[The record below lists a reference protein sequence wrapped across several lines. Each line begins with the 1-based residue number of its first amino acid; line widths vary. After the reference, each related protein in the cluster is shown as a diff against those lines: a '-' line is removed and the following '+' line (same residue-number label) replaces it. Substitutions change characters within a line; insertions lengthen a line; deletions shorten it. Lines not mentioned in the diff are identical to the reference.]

1 MSADGPDK
9 DPHCHRHGSLISTRP
24 LPLRRAGGRSWSP
37 LRHPVL
43 AWRYGWTHPDEDLLG
58 VIDAAGD
65 SLRAQIASAKA
76 VLSGDAREKA
86 VTIEEELE
94 HELCQDV
101 PGLAILLGLEARI
114 NALYPPVI
122 QRRRAWM
129 LRDRF
134 ERVAP
139 ARAVAEYWASNP
151 PEPGGP
157 EVLAEEVRRCE
168 GLVETAQ
175 RALDAARAAAPA
187 DPPAIAAAETRLG
200 RATAE
205 RDVARANAEVDR
217 CRRAL
222 AAANEAARNA
232 ANGAQAAR
240 DAAQAA
246 LDAARGA
253 LGAASDAF
261 NAAEELLVER
271 GGALPAIAGTAIDAD
286 AQTLLDYIHSSY
298 MMSIGRE
305 KAVRDLMRWLIMRFW
320 SANVFAVLG
329 LLLVFFLFRIL
340 PGGGLMPLA
349 NLVVGLF
356 LIAAVGRIGATMS
369 VLQRLQAAVSAN
381 ILSGDSF
388 LDLARLRTGKNGI
401 NLALFSGAVFA
412 LLLYAIFATGAP
424 AMMGFQDGLFP
435 RIKLQSV
442 AAPPVAPDQATPVA
456 SGPKSEAAPGTD
468 GNASAGEAGN
478 GLVANGVGPA
488 VRPGAARAAPGN
500 SAASAQGNS
509 AAAPGNSVAAADAA
523 KLAANGNST
532 AAATGNEVAAGDQD
546 EGDKSGA
553 IKSFFKHLFDTSPT
567 AQCAADQSC
576 DPFTQFA
583 AALGFDSRSDF
594 FKLLLWAFLAG
605 FAERLVPDVLDSI
618 TKRTRSSIRVEDE
631 AAEAAR
637 RRSAGASAPAP
648 APAAAPGGGN
658 GHDGTRHAGEVPAP
672 PG

>member
-1 MSADGPDK
+1 MSADDPDK

-24 LPLRRAGGRSWSP
+24 LPLRRSSGRSWSP
-37 LRHPVL
+37 FRHPWL

-76 VLSGDAREKA
+76 VLSGDALEQA
-86 VTIEEELE
+86 EAIEHELE
-94 HELCQDV
+94 QELCQDV

-168 GLVETAQ
+168 ALAAAMQT
-175 RALDAARAAAPA
+175 ALDAARAAAPP
-187 DPPAIAAAETRLG
+187 DPAAISAAEAKLG
-200 RATAE
+200 RAAAE
-205 RDVARANAEVDR
+205 RDVARAHAEVDR

-232 ANGAQAAR
+232 ANGAQGAR

-253 LGAASDAF
+253 LGAASDAY
-261 NAAEELLVER
+261 NAAEELLVQR
-271 GGALPAIAGTAIDAD
+271 GGAVPAIAGTTIDAD
-286 AQTLLDYIHSSY
+286 AQTLLGYIHSSY

-305 KAVRDLMRWLIMRFW
+305 KAVRDLMRWLVMRFW
-320 SANVFAVLG
+320 SANIFAVLG

-369 VLQRLQAAVSAN
+369 VLQRLQAAVSSN

-388 LDLARLRTGKNGI
+388 LDLARLADGQERHQPGPVQRGG
-401 NLALFSGAVFA
+401 LRPPALRDLRDRGAGDDGLPGRPVPADQAGESGRDGARRGPG
-412 LLLYAIFATGAP
+412 ATGLVGPEERRGARDRR
-424 AMMGFQDGLFP
+424 QCQRWRDRQRP
-435 RIKLQSV
+435 RRQWRRLGGAGGQQCCCG
-442 AAPPVAPDQATPVA
+442 AARQCRR
-456 SGPKSEAAPGTD
+456 S
-468 GNASAGEAGN
+468 SAGQQRSCGEAGQCW
-478 GLVANGVGPA
+478 
-488 VRPGAARAAPGN
+488 RRRARRQQRRRRRG
-500 SAASAQGNS
+500 QQRG
-509 AAAPGNSVAAADAA
+509 GRC
-523 KLAANGNST
+523 G
-532 AAATGNEVAAGDQD
+532 Q
-546 EGDKSGA
+546 
-553 IKSFFKHLFDTSPT
+553 
-567 AQCAADQSC
+567 
-576 DPFTQFA
+576 
-583 AALGFDSRSDF
+583 
-594 FKLLLWAFLAG
+594 
-605 FAERLVPDVLDSI
+605 
-618 TKRTRSSIRVEDE
+618 
-631 AAEAAR
+631 AR
-637 RRSAGASAPAP
+637 RRRQQFGRR
-648 APAAAPGGGN
+648 N
-658 GHDGTRHAGEVPAP
+658 RQ
-672 PG
+672 